1 MWKAKKSR
9 TFRMTAADR
18 LASAGTSNSRDCAGA
33 KASLPANARV
43 ANRVSQAAAN
53 ARRASATVLKEK
65 RTSASRKSRP
75 CGLKLAAQAAAARTS
90 AKQAER
96 LSTVRS
102 GI

>member
-9 TFRMTAADR
+9 TSRMPVADR
-18 LASAGTSNSRDCAGA
+18 LASAGTSNSRDCADA
-33 KASLPANARV
+33 KASLSADDRV
-43 ANRVSQAAAN
+43 ANRVSQAAAS

-65 RTSASRKSRP
+65 RTNASRRSRP
-75 CGLKLAAQAAAARTS
+75 CGLKLAAQAAAARS